1 MRRASKNLS
10 KNNQKLALAKESEK
24 LHYRMY
30 KASKMWL
37 FAGIATFSLG
47 ATVMTAPTQAS
58 ATVDE
63 PQSTAVTEPQP
74 ANTVTLRTPKSTP
87 VTALDQVQNEAVA
100 KPDAENEEP
109 VATVD
114 QGTQKSEPALTENDE
129 TGDTNPVRTLTKV
142 DATSAPDTDTNNDND
157 GVVNDNGVITLT
169 DKDGQKV
176 LTIDSQKLG
185 QSTIV
190 NVNKFGDDN
199 TDKTGDDQQSNQSAD
214 TDGDGIPDE
223 LENKLGVNPDSK
235 DTDGDG
241 DTDLQEILN
250 GTNPKDPNS
259 NLHSLEMINSNTSNT
274 NSPKP
279 STDTDGDGIPDT
291 LEGTLG
297 INPDSKDTDG
307 DGDSDL
313 QEVMNGTN
321 PRDPNSNLKS
331 LEYDA
336 AQSIVDH
343 NSGSTNQQVTGNGTG
358 QNVDTRFV
366 KKPDGSVVVT
376 KPDGSTQTVQ
386 PGGTGGTLPSGATF
400 VVNPDETVTITN
412 PDGSTTTVNPSD
424 GSVASNPGSTNYIT
438 IYNYYGSSDP
448 ASNPVAPSSSLTPNP
463 GVTRSLVDATSAGV
477 VANSDPATESDPIKD
492 SDSEADTHPA
502 KNVVNNV
509 INNYYYGT
517 DGPAQ
522 SDDTATANPSG
533 KPSTIVSTN
542 GTDGEDGSNSE
553 TNEPADGTSNT
564 PATTKDGDT
573 NTVNNIINNYYY
585 ATEGSKPTVIVL
597 PAGENGKTSTITYTK
612 NEGDSY
618 TIVMP
623 GGSKNVKPG
632 DTGTLPNGDTYI
644 INPDGTLQIINPNGD
659 NSTITPGDGSSSTG
673 NVYITNNNYGTDGGS
688 KNTVVVIPGKDGT
701 TTTVTMTKNSDGSIT
716 FNTPGGDLTTKPGDS
731 GALPDGTKYTVND
744 NGTVTFTTTGGNT
757 FVTNPANGSG
767 NPTAVTVNV
776 NININGDKGSAST
789 TVPTQLGNYT
799 INQNDNGT
807 YNINFPGGST
817 ISNAQPGQTG
827 NIPDV
832 GGFVVNDH
840 NVVLTIP
847 GGGSV
852 TVNFANSGDTNPG
865 GGTKP
870 SGDTTPKDDTNPGGG
885 TNPVT
890 NPNPG
895 VTETIPDNGTAVPNT
910 NIDDND
916 NGGSE
921 TPTVTGDSTGTGST
935 NVGTDQGSVVT
946 NGNDGSTNTTE
957 GGVATQTSPVVTS
970 NVANGKADSQ
980 ENHSVNSTGEL
991 PQADEQPV
999 EGAVVLGLLGTLVSL
1014 IGLVEGKKR
1023 HTDLLN

>member
-1 MRRASKNLS
+1 MRSTSKNLS
-10 KNNQKLALAKESEK
+10 KKNQKLALAKESEK

-47 ATVMTAPTQAS
+47 AAVMTAPTQAS
-58 ATVDE
+58 ATVDA
-63 PQSTAVTEPQP
+63 PQNTAVTDSQP
-74 ANTVTLRTPKSTP
+74 SNTVTLRTPKSSP
-87 VTALDQVQNEAVA
+87 VTADQLQNEDAA
-100 KPDAENEEP
+100 KPETENEGP
-109 VATVD
+109 AATVD
-114 QGTQKSEPALTENDE
+114 QETEKSAPALTGTEE
-129 TGDTNPVRTLTKV
+129 PAEPGDATTARTLTKV

-190 NVNKFGDDN
+190 NVNKFGDDS
-199 TDKTGDDQQSNQSAD
+199 TDKTGDDQQPNQSAD
-214 TDGDGIPDE
+214 IDGDGIPDS
-223 LENKLGVNPDSK
+223 LEGV
-235 DTDGDG
+235 
-241 DTDLQEILN
+241 L
-250 GTNPKDPNS
+250 GTNPDN
-259 NLHSLEMINSNTSNT
+259 
-274 NSPKP
+274 
-279 STDTDGDGIPDT
+279 
-291 LEGTLG
+291 
-297 INPDSKDTDG
+297 KDTDG

-313 QEVMNGTN
+313 QEMFNGTN
-321 PRDPNSNLKS
+321 PKDPNSNLKS

-336 AQSIVDH
+336 AKTIVDN
-343 NSGSTNQQVTGNGTG
+343 NSGSTAQQVTGNGTG

-424 GSVASNPGSTNYIT
+424 GTVASTPGSTNYIT

-448 ASNPVAPSSSLTPNP
+448 TSNPVAPSSSSASTT
-463 GVTRSLVDATSAGV
+463 GITRSLVDATSAGV
-477 VANSDPATESDPIKD
+477 VANSDPAQESDPTKD
-492 SDSEADTHPA
+492 SDNEADSHPA
-502 KNVVNNV
+502 KNVVNNT

-522 SDDTATANPSG
+522 TDSPSASDSTG

-542 GTDGEDGSNSE
+542 GPDSENESNSD

-564 PATTKDGDT
+564 PVTTKEGDT

-585 ATEGSKPTVIVL
+585 STEGSKPTVIVL
-597 PAGENGKTSTITYTK
+597 PAGEDGKTSTITYTK

-644 INPDGTLQIINPNGD
+644 INPDGTLQITNPNGG
-659 NSTITPGDGSSSTG
+659 NSTITPGGGSGSTG
-673 NVYITNNNYGTDGGS
+673 NVYITNNNYGTDDGS

-701 TTTVTMTKNSDGSIT
+701 TTTVTMTKNPNGSIT
-716 FNTPGGDLTTKPGDS
+716 FNTPGGDLNTQPGDS
-731 GALPDGTKYTVND
+731 GTLPDGTKYTVND
-744 NGTVTFTTTGGNT
+744 DGTVTFTTTGGDT

-767 NPTAVTVNV
+767 EPTAVTVNV

-799 INQNDNGT
+799 INQNGNGT

-817 ISNAQPGQTG
+817 IQNANPGQTG

-832 GGFVVNDH
+832 GGFVVNEN

-852 TVNFANSGDTNPG
+852 TINFANSGDANPG

-870 SGDTTPKDDTNPGGG
+870 SGDTTPKGG
-885 TNPVT
+885 TNPDT

-895 VTETIPDNGTAVPNT
+895 VTENTPDNGTAVPDTNT
-910 NIDDND
+910 DDND

-921 TPTVTGDSTGTGST
+921 TPTATGDSTDTGNT

-957 GGVATQTSPVVTS
+957 GGTAIKGSPVVTS
-970 NVANGKADSQ
+970 NAANGKADSQ
-980 ENHSVNSTGEL
+980 ENHSVNDTSEL
-991 PQADEQPV
+991 PQTGEQPV
-999 EGAVVLGLLGTLVSL
+999 EGVIVLELLGTLVSL
-1014 IGLVEGKKR
+1014 IGLVEEKKR
-1023 HTDLLN
+1023 RNVLLN